1 MTADE
6 REQANVERLAEGN
19 RRRWASGIGGFAL
32 LASIVIAVVMLRRC
46 HGDEQLSLTPA
57 YALLAMSLSTALVA
71 GLRALDGPLRF
82 GDRRRDVPSSTPAAA
97 AVLLWLACFGA
108 LVAVFLVVDVVERW
122 QSGSPRCDV
131 GASGSFK
138 SVETTS
144 DAPERRVVRV
154 VECEVRAQAGEG
166 RFGSDGN
173 QAGAG
178 PAGSGAAGGGPNL

>member
-1 MTADE
+1 
-6 REQANVERLAEGN
+6 
-19 RRRWASGIGGFAL
+19 
-32 LASIVIAVVMLRRC
+32 MLCRF
-46 HGDEQLSLTPA
+46 HGDEQWSLAPT

-108 LVAVFLVVDVVERW
+108 LAAVFLILDIVERW
-122 QSGSPRCDV
+122 QSGGPRCDV

-144 DAPERRVVRV
+144 DGPERRVVRV
-154 VECEVRAQAGEG
+154 LECKVRAQAGEG
-166 RFGSDGN
+166 RFGSDGD

-178 PAGSGAAGGGPNL
+178 PAGGGAAHGGPNQ